1 MSKFSF
7 ALGMLVLAFA
17 FHSIHAQGAAQP
29 AETKAGTATVSGRVT
44 LKGEPARGVMVILR
58 LLNSPVASNSPRA
71 KADKS
76 GRFQITG
83 VAAGSYRVSAI
94 APGYVTPGDSLI
106 DFRDGQTLSVAE
118 GEKIEN
124 VDIEIKRGGVIAG
137 RVTDSQNRPVI
148 EETIYLLKFD
158 RNNRPQDYRSYIGI
172 FDMSRTDDRGFYR
185 IYGLPEGRFLVS
197 VGYAEM
203 PGSSRVTSSRE
214 FYPRVFYP
222 NVTSESKAKAIE
234 VSEGSEATDVDIT
247 VPDSKQTRDVSGRVV
262 DAGAGQPVAGVEVVV
277 GGLTKDGKYVGGWDR
292 RGALSGPN
300 GEFRLFGVLPG
311 KYAILTLP
319 DGALG
324 GGSNNGGYISDI
336 SEPTII
342 DISEG
347 DATGV
352 EVKVR
357 QGASIS
363 GVAVIEGT
371 NDPKTLAKLSQVNL
385 IALIIDTG
393 TTTSA
398 PPNGRPFRVNSDGS
412 FRINGLQAGK
422 ARIVALPPPDMRG
435 LRVGRIEYNG
445 APAPQGIELDPW
457 EQVTGVRVVLVNGT
471 LTLRGELKIIGGAI
485 PAGQRFRVSTRRVDQ
500 QMQNSPGA
508 EVDARGQ
515 FIIENMTPG
524 EYELSFI
531 PFFNPNNE
539 QLNPQLKRRLG
550 TFKERVVVAVGNQ
563 QPVTLVIDLSQKEG
577 NK

>member
-1 MSKFSF
+1 MRKPNF
-7 ALGMLVLAFA
+7 ALSILVFPFA
-17 FHSIHAQGAAQP
+17 FYSIQAQP
-29 AETKAGTATVSGRVT
+29 GETKTGTATVSGRVT

-58 LLNSPVASNSPRA
+58 LLDGPVASNSPRA
-71 KADKS
+71 KADES
-76 GRFQITG
+76 GRFQFTG
-83 VAAGSYRVSAI
+83 VAAGSYGVFAI
-94 APGYVTPGDSLI
+94 APGYVTPGDNLTGRIS
-106 DFRDGQTLSVAE
+106 GKQTLSVAE

-148 EETIYLLKFD
+148 EETINLLKFD
-158 RNNRPQDYRSYIGI
+158 RNNRPENYFSYSGN

-203 PGSSRVTSSRE
+203 VGSTRVTSRRE

-222 NVTSESKAKAIE
+222 NVTSESEAKGIE
-234 VSEGSEATDVDIT
+234 VREGSEATDVDIT
-247 VPDSKQTRDVSGRVV
+247 IPDSKQTRDVSGRVV
-262 DAGAGQPVAGVEVVV
+262 DAGAGQPVAGMEVVV
-277 GGLTKDGKYVGGWDR
+277 GGLTKDGKYAGGGD
-292 RGALSGPN
+292 GSGTLSGPN
-300 GEFRLFGVLPG
+300 GEFRLIGVIPG

-319 DGALG
+319 GALG
-324 GGSNNGGYISDI
+324 GGSDNGRYI
-336 SEPTII
+336 SEPVII

-357 QGASIS
+357 QGGASIS

-371 NDPKTLAKLSQVNL
+371 NDPRMLAKLSQVNL
-385 IALIIDTG
+385 NAFIIDTG

-398 PPNGRPFRVNSDGS
+398 PSITLPVRVNSDGS

-422 ARIVALPPPDMRG
+422 ARIVTQGLPPDMRG
-435 LRVGRIEYNG
+435 LTISRIEYNG
-445 APAPQGIELDPW
+445 APAPQGIELDPG
-457 EQVTGVRVVLVNGT
+457 EQVTGVRVVLVYGT

-485 PAGQRFRVSTRRVDQ
+485 PAGQRIRVSARRADQ
-500 QMQNSPGA
+500 QLQTSWGA
-508 EVDARGQ
+508 EVDSRGK

-524 EYELSFI
+524 EYELSFM

-539 QLNPQLKRRLG
+539 QLDPQLMRRLG
-550 TFKERVVVAVGNQ
+550 RFKERVVVAGGNQ
-563 QPVTLVIDLSQKEG
+563 QPFTLVIDLNQKEG
-577 NK
+577 YK

>member
-1 MSKFSF
+1 MQKLNF
-7 ALGMLVLAFA
+7 ALSILVLPFA
-17 FHSIHAQGAAQP
+17 FHSIEAQP
-29 AETKAGTATVSGRVT
+29 VETKTGTAMVSGRVT

-58 LLNSPVASNSPRA
+58 LLDGPVASNSPRA
-71 KADKS
+71 KADES
-76 GRFQITG
+76 GRFRFTG

-94 APGYVTPGDSLI
+94 APGYVTPGDNLLEI
-106 DFRDGQTLSVAE
+106 RGRQTLSVAE

-148 EETIYLLKFD
+148 EETINLLKFD
-158 RNNRPQDYRSYIGI
+158 RNNQPQNYFSYSGN

-203 PGSSRVTSSRE
+203 PGLPRVTSSRE
-214 FYPRVFYP
+214 FYPLVFYP
-222 NVTSESKAKAIE
+222 NVTSEAEAKAIE

-247 VPDSKQTRDVSGRVV
+247 VLDSKQTRDVSGRVV
-262 DAGAGQPVAGVEVVV
+262 DAGAGQPVAGMVVV
-277 GGLTKDGKYVGGWDR
+277 IGGLTKDGKYAGGGDGRW
-292 RGALSGPN
+292 ALSGPN

-311 KYAILTLP
+311 KYAILT
-319 DGALG
+319 
-324 GGSNNGGYISDI
+324 SNNGRYI
-336 SEPTII
+336 SEPVII

-385 IALIIDTG
+385 YAFIDTG
-393 TTTSA
+393 TTPSA
-398 PPNGRPFRVNSDGS
+398 PSNGRPDRVNSDGS

-508 EVDARGQ
+508 EVDSRGQ
-515 FIIENMTPG
+515 FILENMTPG
-524 EYELSFI
+524 EYEISILSF
-531 PFFNPNNE
+531 FNRNNE
-539 QLNPQLKRRLG
+539 QLDPQLTRRLR
-550 TFKERVVVAVGNQ
+550 TFKERVVVAGGNQ
-563 QPVTLVIDLSQKEG
+563 QPVTLVIDLNQKEG